1 MSGCVVIFSGGMNST
16 VGLYWAKQRFDT
28 VHTLSVDYGQKH
40 TKELTA
46 AEFSAQLARVS
57 HHEVVKLSSDM
68 FYTSSSVICTGREEL
83 YNDPND
89 LRLRH
94 ENRLDPDE
102 SYIPFLNTHIL
113 LIAVQYALK
122 NDLKSVVLCNSLSE
136 FKRYNESSDSY
147 FAALSNLIA
156 ETLNIDDIVIERPF
170 GYMSKNMIISMAID
184 IPGCYN
190 ALAFTHTGHDNQYP
204 PIGYDLATIERA
216 AAFENA
222 GTPDP
227 LVIRAWKERRMD
239 LPRGHNYD
247 RFRSDTLFPREQ
259 ALLDF
264 LNQQKRS

>member
-1 MSGCVVIFSGGMNST
+1 MSGCVVVFSGGMNST
-16 VGLYWAKQRFDT
+16 VGLYWAKQRFDV

-40 TKELTA
+40 TKELAA
-46 AEFSAQLARVS
+46 AEFSSRLARVA
-57 HHEVVKLSSDM
+57 HHEVVKLPSDM
-68 FYTSSSVICTGREEL
+68 FYTSSSIIGTGREEL

-89 LRLRH
+89 LRFRH
-94 ENRLDPDE
+94 ENRLAPDE
-102 SYIPFLNTHIL
+102 SYIPFLSTHIL
-113 LIAVQYALK
+113 LIAVQYAITNALK
-122 NDLKSVVLCNSLSE
+122 AVVLCNSLSE
-136 FKRYNESSDSY
+136 FKRYNESSNSY
-147 FAALSNLIA
+147 FSALSHLIS
-156 ETLNIDDIVIERPF
+156 ETVDSDIIIERPF
-170 GYMSKNMIISMAID
+170 AYMSKNMIISMAID

-222 GTPDP
+222 GAPDP

>member
-1 MSGCVVIFSGGMNST
+1 MSGCVVVFSGGMNST
-16 VGLYWAKQRFDT
+16 VGLYWAKQRFDV
-28 VHTLSVDYGQKH
+28 VHTISVDYGQKH
-40 TKELTA
+40 MNELTA
-46 AEFSAQLARVS
+46 AKLSARLAGVL
-57 HHEVVKLSSDM
+57 HHEFIKLPSDM
-68 FYTSSSVICTGREEL
+68 FYTSSSVIGTGREEL

-94 ENRLDPDE
+94 ENRLAPDE
-102 SYIPFLNTHIL
+102 SYIPFLSTHIL
-113 LIAVQYALK
+113 LIAVQYAIT
-122 NDLKSVVLCNSLSE
+122 NDLKAVVLGNSLSE
-136 FKRYNESSDSY
+136 FKRYNESSNSY
-147 FAALSNLIA
+147 FISLATLIS
-156 ETLNIDDIVIERPF
+156 ETVDSDVIIERPF

-222 GTPDP
+222 GVADP

>member
-28 VHTLSVDYGQKH
+28 VHTLSVNYGQKH
-40 TKELTA
+40 DRELDVA
-46 AEFSAQLARVS
+46 RASSALARAD
-57 HHEVVKLSSDM
+57 HHEVITLPREM
-68 FYTSSSVICTGREEL
+68 FYAVSSVIGTGREEL
-83 YNDPND
+83 YNDSND
-89 LRLRH
+89 LRHRH

-102 SYIPFLNTHIL
+102 SYIPFLNTHML
-113 LIAVQYALK
+113 LVAVQYAVSNNLK
-122 NDLKSVVLCNSLSE
+122 AVVLCNSLSE
-136 FKRYNESSDSY
+136 FKRYKESSNSY
-147 FAALSNLIA
+147 FTALSNLIS
-156 ETLNIDDIVIERPF
+156 ETINSDVIIERPF